1 VADAQGNFSIKVK
14 MSDGINE
21 LDLQAVDPYGQ
32 QTLRAFPILWL
43 GFAKYESAHPKN
55 D

>member
-1 VADAQGNFSIKVK
+1 MRQGNFSLKVK
-14 MSDGINE
+14 LSDGINQF
-21 LDLQAVDPYGQ
+21 DFQAVDPYGQ

-43 GFAKYESAHPKN
+43 GFAKYESDHPKN